1 MKHQET
7 MQASQL
13 ERAAFF
19 LEEHPGFSPELIG
32 PDAVVRGF
40 RVGGCF
46 LTIAEMELLVNAKP
60 HFDTGAVALLMA
72 RQEFRWRW
80 GVPLSDPR
88 HDTEALPQEACRKAG
103 RDKT

>member
-7 MQASQL
+7 MQAGQL
-13 ERAAFF
+13 ELAALF

-32 PDAVVRGF
+32 PDAAVRGF

-46 LTIAEMELLVNAKP
+46 LTIAEMERLVNAKP

-72 RQEFRWRW
+72 GQKFRWRR
-80 GVPLSDPR
+80 GGPLSDLR
-88 HDTEALPQEACRKAG
+88 HHTEASPPEANRKAG